1 MSIVYG
7 CPSGGFGMP
16 KLIEIADGNGNTF
29 IGAVTDSEV
38 ALDATRAD
46 VKVGKMFAANDGIQE
61 GEDTRTY
68 RTTIR
73 NHLIFPGEN
82 YSIPL
87 PEYDKYNYT
96 QLNCMIAKFNT
107 AISDSTAVEKVVLN
121 DCVYNVN
128 STVALASVVK
138 NKETASIDLNIT
150 NDTEYTYV
158 VYISTYK
165 EEV

>member
-1 MSIVYG
+1 MSVVYG
-7 CPSGGFGMP
+7 CPAGGFGMP

-46 VKVGKMFAANDGIQE
+46 VKVGKMFAANEGIQE
-61 GEDTRTY
+61 GEDTKTY
-68 RTTIR
+68 RTTIM
-73 NHLIFPGEN
+73 NYLIFPGEN

-87 PEYDKYNYT
+87 SQYDQYNYT
-96 QLNCMIAKFNT
+96 KLNCMIAKFNT

-128 STVALASVVK
+128 STVALSSVIK
-138 NKETASIDLNIT
+138 NKETTSIDLNIA

-158 VYISTYK
+158 VYVATYK